1 MIKRSLLAAVA
12 AIALAVSLTSCG
24 YSGFF
29 RYPCQ
34 DPKNWELEDCKPPI
48 CTATQTCP
56 VDLVKTPQPEGTPN
70 V

>member
-1 MIKRSLLAAVA
+1 MKKIGYALAALLLAS
-12 AIALAVSLTSCG
+12 SLTSCG
-24 YSGFF
+24 YNGFF

-34 DPKNWELEDCKPPI
+34 DPKNWETPECKPPI

>member
-1 MIKRSLLAAVA
+1 MKKIVGALAALLLA
-12 AIALAVSLTSCG
+12 ISLSSCG

-34 DPKNWELEDCKPPI
+34 DPKNWETPECKPPI

-56 VDLVKTPQPEGTPN
+56 VDLAPLPQPEGTPN
-70 V
+70 A